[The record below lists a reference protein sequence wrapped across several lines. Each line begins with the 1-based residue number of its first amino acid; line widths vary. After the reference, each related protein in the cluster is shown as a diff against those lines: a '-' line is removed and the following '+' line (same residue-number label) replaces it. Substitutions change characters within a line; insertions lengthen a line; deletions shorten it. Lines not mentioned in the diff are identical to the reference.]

1 MFQRLEAVH
10 LKSLYPMVVKR
21 TEGVTRII
29 ETEDIRDWV
38 DEIHGED
45 HGDMEVIKLN

>member
-29 ETEDIRDWV
+29 ETEDLRDWV
-38 DEIHGED
+38 DEKNLEKIT
-45 HGDMEVIKLN
+45 EVIKLN